1 MSKRSYPSGS
11 EKRKKALHQKEVIEK
26 LPKLTS
32 YFTTTTGETSVSSN
46 QLINVPHDESAQSQ
60 IAGISK
66 PSCSNFE
73 KEIESESNY
82 SYDESAKTSV
92 TSLKPTPVSIEQQ
105 FSNTEELISH
115 DPADYFHEKFIEIN
129 CEILI
134 RKGPVY
140 FQNKDSD
147 FSEASRTYKNG
158 NKLVTRYF
166 NKTLFIRKLKNNESV
181 ERKWLLY
188 SPSKR
193 SVFCFS
199 CCLFN
204 PTDVNLCS
212 RNGCNDWKHINHIIL
227 THENSPAHKQSMMT
241 YLARSKAVGRVD
253 VDLLSQ
259 HQKEVNYWRNV
270 LKRIVAVVKFLA
282 SRGLPFRG
290 DNEILGSP
298 NNGNYLGCVELLSEF
313 DPFLADHL
321 NKFGNP
327 GKGNISYLSANICN
341 EFIEVM
347 GKQVLKKIINEVKSA
362 KYFSISVD
370 STPDLSHIDQLTFI
384 IRYVKDCVPVE
395 RFLKFIPIK
404 EHKSKYLEETI
415 LNFLEIHDIP
425 IKDCRGQSYDNASNM
440 SGKYSGLQ
448 TRIKEKCEF
457 ATFIPCAGHS
467 LNLVGVHAAGCV
479 PEVSQFFEIVQKV
492 YNFFSGSTHRWN
504 MLTEHLGS
512 KKVVKSLSQT
522 RWSARADAVSALH
535 GGYKQIIE
543 ALITIAND
551 TEQARETRNEALSLS
566 RKMENLEFIIL
577 TEIWS
582 SILERIDKT
591 NNYLQKETITLDVA
605 TNLLTSLYDFITNL
619 RDKFDNFESSA
630 KEKNPESDYK
640 DLSQRTRRRS
650 SRQSFF
656 EFDGSAPSVQL
667 NGKERFNVET
677 FLPIIDTLSVHLKQR
692 LSSYETV
699 SQRFSLFYHLKTLN
713 SEEIRQ
719 GCKEFS
725 EIYHEDV
732 NEKELEIE
740 CQHLKEYLKNVQS
753 ENEAP
758 NSVQEVYNLLKQ
770 NKIEDTFPNVE
781 IALRIFL
788 SMMVTNCS
796 GERSFSKLKRIK
808 NELRSTMLQERLTS
822 LSLMS
827 IECDILNTIDFEEV
841 INDFA
846 HLKSRKVPLQ
856 ST

>member
-46 QLINVPHDESAQSQ
+46 QLINVPHDDSAQLQ

-73 KEIESESNY
+73 KEIESESDY
-82 SYDESAKTSV
+82 SYDESATTSV
-92 TSLKPTPVSIEQQ
+92 TSLKPTTPTVSIEQQ

-115 DPADYFHEKFIEIN
+115 DPADYFHEKFVEIN
-129 CEILI
+129 REILI

-147 FSEASRTYKNG
+147 FSEASRTYKDG

-166 NKTLFIRKLKNNESV
+166 NKALFIRKLKNNESV

-188 SPSKR
+188 SPSKC

-253 VDLLSQ
+253 IELLSQ
-259 HQKEVNYWRNV
+259 HQKEVDYWRNV

-321 NKFGNP
+321 KKFGNP

-404 EHKSKYLEETI
+404 EHKSKYLAETI

-425 IKDCRGQSYDNASNM
+425 IKDCRGQSYDNSSNM

-479 PEVSQFFEIVQKV
+479 PEASQFFEIVQKV

-504 MLTEHLGS
+504 ILTEHLGS
-512 KKVVKSLSQT
+512 KKL
-522 RWSARADAVSALH
+522 
-535 GGYKQIIE
+535 
-543 ALITIAND
+543 
-551 TEQARETRNEALSLS
+551 
-566 RKMENLEFIIL
+566 
-577 TEIWS
+577 
-582 SILERIDKT
+582 
-591 NNYLQKETITLDVA
+591 
-605 TNLLTSLYDFITNL
+605 
-619 RDKFDNFESSA
+619 
-630 KEKNPESDYK
+630 
-640 DLSQRTRRRS
+640 
-650 SRQSFF
+650 
-656 EFDGSAPSVQL
+656 
-667 NGKERFNVET
+667 
-677 FLPIIDTLSVHLKQR
+677 
-692 LSSYETV
+692 
-699 SQRFSLFYHLKTLN
+699 
-713 SEEIRQ
+713 
-719 GCKEFS
+719 
-725 EIYHEDV
+725 
-732 NEKELEIE
+732 
-740 CQHLKEYLKNVQS
+740 
-753 ENEAP
+753 
-758 NSVQEVYNLLKQ
+758 
-770 NKIEDTFPNVE
+770 
-781 IALRIFL
+781 
-788 SMMVTNCS
+788 
-796 GERSFSKLKRIK
+796 
-808 NELRSTMLQERLTS
+808 
-822 LSLMS
+822 
-827 IECDILNTIDFEEV
+827 
-841 INDFA
+841 
-846 HLKSRKVPLQ
+846 
-856 ST
+856 